1 MNKNYCPCP
10 LEKLH
15 FNGQVEMIVNWLG
28 STCFQNLKQQLLLR
42 RKAAESFQGRQDK
55 SWTGI
60 TVPMYVVS
68 LTPTSLPLACAQ
80 AVSS

>member
-1 MNKNYCPCP
+1 MYVVRKCSVHYSASAAAVCM
-10 LEKLH
+10 
-15 FNGQVEMIVNWLG
+15 QDV
-28 STCFQNLKQQLLLR
+28 